1 MQYLT
6 KHLRGIK
13 MINDENQLIQQIN
26 SIDDNLEKIERNSNR
41 NSDQVGLIWLT
52 ILGYIIYLEF
62 IK

>member
-6 KHLRGIK
+6 KHLRG
-13 MINDENQLIQQIN
+13 MIMIDDENQIIQQIN
-26 SIDDNLEKIERNSNR
+26 SIDDNLEKLERNSNR

-52 ILGYIIYLEF
+52 ILCYIIYLEF

>member
-6 KHLRGIK
+6 KHLRGMI
-13 MINDENQLIQQIN
+13 MINDENQIIQQIN
-26 SIDDNLEKIERNSNR
+26 SIDDKLEKLQRNSNK
-41 NSDQVGLIWLT
+41 NSDQVGLIWLM

>member
-26 SIDDNLEKIERNSNR
+26 SIDDNLEKLERNSNR

-52 ILGYIIYLEF
+52 ILCYIIYLEF

>member
-6 KHLRGIK
+6 KHLRGMI
-13 MINDENQLIQQIN
+13 MINDENQIIQQIN
-26 SIDDNLEKIERNSNR
+26 SIDENLEKLQRNSNK

>member
-6 KHLRGIK
+6 KHLRGMNI
-13 MINDENQLIQQIN
+13 INDENQIIKHIN
-26 SIDDNLEKIERNSNR
+26 SIDDNLEKLERNSNR

-52 ILGYIIYLEF
+52 ILCYIIYLEF

>member
-6 KHLRGIK
+6 KHLRG
-13 MINDENQLIQQIN
+13 MIMIDDENQIIQQIN
-26 SIDDNLEKIERNSNR
+26 SIDDNLEKLERNSNR

-52 ILGYIIYLEF
+52 ILGYIIYLDF

>member
-13 MINDENQLIQQIN
+13 MINDGNQLIQQIN
-26 SIDDNLEKIERNSNR
+26 SIDDNLEKLERNSNR

-52 ILGYIIYLEF
+52 ILSYIIYLEF

>member
-13 MINDENQLIQQIN
+13 MRNDENQIIQQIN
-26 SIDDNLEKIERNSNR
+26 SIDDNLEKLERNSNR

-52 ILGYIIYLEF
+52 ILVYIIYLEF